1 MPSKHSRRLASIL
14 NLHDLDRSA
23 KRHLPR
29 PIYGYIA
36 NVAEDGHTA
45 RANRSAFDAY
55 SFLPRALVDVSAI
68 SLETELLGQR
78 YALPVGIAPMGISAL
93 SAYRGDLVQAQAA
106 AKAGIPMIL
115 SGSSLI
121 PMEEVLNN
129 GKTDW
134 FQAYLPGDHAG
145 IEALIERVHNA
156 GFDKLVITV
165 DYPVPPNSDNNTR
178 SGFSSPLRPSL
189 RLAYDGLIRPRW
201 LFGTFLRTLLNHGM
215 PHFENNYATRGIAII
230 SGNVKRD
237 FSGRSHLN
245 WSYLELVRQL
255 WPGKLVVKGIL
266 HPDDARRARDL
277 GADGIIVSNHGGRQL
292 DGTVSAL
299 EALPSVVAAVGE
311 LPVMVD
317 SGFRRGT
324 DVLKALALGARFVFI
339 GRPFNYAAAYAGEEG
354 VSHTIG
360 LLKDELQRDMALLGL
375 TRIDEVTQDCLINN
389 NN

>member
-1 MPSKHSRRLASIL
+1 MPSSQSRRLASIL
-14 NLHDLDRSA
+14 NLHDLERAA

-55 SFLPRALVDVSAI
+55 SFLPRALVDVSTI
-68 SLETELLGQR
+68 SLETELLGRR

-106 AKAGIPMIL
+106 SKADIPMIL

-121 PMEEVLNN
+121 RMEEVLST
-129 GKTDW
+129 GETDW

-145 IEALIERVHNA
+145 IEALIERVHKA

-189 RLAYDGLIRPRW
+189 RLAYDGLVRPRW
-201 LFGTFLRTLLNHGM
+201 LFGTFLRTLINHGM

-245 WSYLELVRQL
+245 WSYLELVRRL

-266 HPDDARRARDL
+266 HPDDARRARDI
-277 GADGIIVSNHGGRQL
+277 GADAIIVSNHGGRQL
-292 DGTVSAL
+292 DGTVSAVD
-299 EALPSVVAAVGE
+299 ALPGVVAATDG

-324 DVLKALALGARFVFI
+324 DVLKALALGACFVFI

-354 VSHTIG
+354 VSHAIG
-360 LLKDELQRDMALLGL
+360 LLKAELQRDMALLGL
-375 TRIDEVTQDCLINN
+375 TRIDEVTRDCLVNN
-389 NN
+389 NK